1 MKEKIELV
9 GSVEIAEDVM
19 NKVKTVGVRG
29 LDFDKARELGVFKR
43 IGNLLTACHATVL
56 AAYSIYGHVDYLMD
70 ELQGRRNEIAREMN
84 MFDKSFERFIKF
96 WTSYYTKGCCEEE
109 VMHEMENLYH
119 RIMNWA
125 ELPEE
130 WQLGDK
136 QRIDIDAGGSAIRIK
151 SESDTNVTV
160 FREAS
165 LNHETIESSEK
176 WGVLRYDPKK
186 EIQKTVHVDMD
197 KASALMTA
205 KRMSA
210 DEPNDIFTA
219 AIIRD
224 ITERRTDV
232 IPFKAFRNNETVG
245 KLIRT
250 ERDNG

>member
-29 LDFDKARELGVFKR
+29 LDFDKARELGVFER
-43 IGNLLTACHATVL
+43 IGNLLTACHATIL

-70 ELQGRRNEIAREMN
+70 ELQGKRNEIAREMN
-84 MFDKSFERFIKF
+84 MFNKSFERFIKF

-119 RIMNWA
+119 RVMNWA

-136 QRIDIDAGGSAIRIK
+136 QRIDIDAGDSAIRIK
-151 SESDTNVTV
+151 SKSDTNVTV

-165 LNHETIESSEK
+165 LNHETVESSES

>member
-1 MKEKIELV
+1 
-9 GSVEIAEDVM
+9 
-19 NKVKTVGVRG
+19 
-29 LDFDKARELGVFKR
+29 
-43 IGNLLTACHATVL
+43 
-56 AAYSIYGHVDYLMD
+56 
-70 ELQGRRNEIAREMN
+70 
-84 MFDKSFERFIKF
+84 
-96 WTSYYTKGCCEEE
+96 
-109 VMHEMENLYH
+109 MENLYH

-130 WQLGDK
+130 WQLGNK